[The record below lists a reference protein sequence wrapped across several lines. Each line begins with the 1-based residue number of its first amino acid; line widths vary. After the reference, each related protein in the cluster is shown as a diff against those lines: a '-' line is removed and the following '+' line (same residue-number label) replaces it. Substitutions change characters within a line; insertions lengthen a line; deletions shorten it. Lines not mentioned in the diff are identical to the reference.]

1 VLTEIKSKL
10 HRIKNKLHRVNN
22 LRDALRNQEII
33 VNSLILE
40 LSDKSQE
47 FDLFNFIVKN
57 RSISNSRNY
66 SDLVALFFLGEG
78 RRYLEIGAGDP
89 ISGSDTY
96 FLAKEKNWTGVQI
109 EPDLA
114 TFKRL
119 ESIRRDSLKIN
130 AAVVGDNNTKK
141 YFLNPNTMQLSERK
155 RNFTQVQ
162 TISLESILNLHGAGF
177 DALFIDIE
185 GGELEVIT
193 SILFMKFE
201 FKFINIERIWNND
214 QINEVLLN
222 YGYRQIG
229 AAYSSYSGWYLK
241 ESKQ

>member
-1 VLTEIKSKL
+1 MLT
-10 HRIKNKLHRVNN
+10 RIKNKLHRVKNKLHRIDN

-47 FDLFNFIVKN
+47 LDLFNFIVKN
-57 RSISNSRNY
+57 RRISSSRNY
-66 SDLVALFFLGEG
+66 SDLVALFYLGEA

-89 ISGSDTY
+89 IIGSDTY

-119 ESIRRDSLKIN
+119 ELIRRDSLKIN
-130 AAVVGDNNTKK
+130 CAVIGDNNTKK
-141 YFLNPNTMQLSERK
+141 YFLNPNTMQLSKRK
-155 RNFTQVQ
+155 RKFTQVQ
-162 TISLESILNLHGAGF
+162 TISLESISKSYGTGF

-185 GGELEVIT
+185 GGELEVIS

-214 QINEVLLN
+214 QINEILSN

-229 AAYSSYSGWYLK
+229 AAFSSYSGWYLK